1 MKKINHSF
9 LIISIAAA
17 LVILGISVALG
28 LRFGIVPGLLSGVG
42 SYGVLIACMLIVNT
56 RTKKKK

>member
-17 LVILGISVALG
+17 LVILGVAVTLG
-28 LRFGIVPGLLSGVG
+28 LRFGAIPGLLVGVI
-42 SYGVLIACMLIVNT
+42 SFTVLICCMLILNT
-56 RTKKKK
+56 RANKK